1 MDFFATYSVEQF
13 IIAYSMRAQ
22 TRVKKNTKQCL
33 GLYQEDDSR
42 MFSSDDLPEA
52 EASRKYV
59 LFVCFLTQDRGRIH

>member
-1 MDFFATYSVEQF
+1 
-13 IIAYSMRAQ
+13 MRAQ
-22 TRVKKNTKQCL
+22 TRVKKNIKQCL
-33 GLYQEDDSR
+33 GLYQEDYSR